1 MIRRPPRSTRTDTL
15 FPYTTLFR
23 SSGLVERADQGG
35 TRRLTIGAVHD
46 DLAEHRVEAGA
57 DHLPG
62 LQGGIDAG
70 KLGPVH
76 EAGGAGLREEVVER
90 VLGIDPRLDR
100 VPVDPQVVLAER
112 KIGAGRDAQLQL
124 AQVRS
129 AARRGGDE
137 GVSKVESRWWRCH
150 KKKKK
155 KNT

>member
-70 KLGPVH
+70 KPGPVH

-90 VLGIDPRLDR
+90 VLRINPLLDSVPLDP
-100 VPVDPQVVLAER
+100 PVVLAEP
-112 KIGAGRDAQLQL
+112 KPGAATAAQPP
-124 AQVRS
+124 RS
-129 AARRGGDE
+129 EVAL
-137 GVSKVESRWWRCH
+137 K
-150 KKKKK
+150 
-155 KNT
+155 